1 MRIVVFGASGPT
13 GRQLTQQAAASGH
26 EVTGVSRRPI
36 EPAPG
41 VTTVQADATDPHA
54 IAPIIQGADAVLST
68 IGGTFT
74 RQPVSLYSNATTAIV
89 KAMERYDVPRL
100 LIVTSVLMDPAY
112 QPTADFFYRRV
123 IDPIVN
129 RRLARTTHEDMR
141 RAEAIVRA
149 SSLDWTI
156 ARPAGLFDHPA
167 PTTYELMENHADG
180 LFTARADLAAGML
193 AQVAEDKFSRRA
205 MAVVTTEITPTPGQM
220 IWQNITKK

>member
-13 GRQLTQQAAASGH
+13 GRQLTQQAAAAGH
-26 EVTGVSRRPI
+26 EVIGVARRPI
-36 EPAPG
+36 EPTPG
-41 VTTVQADATDPHA
+41 VTTVQADATNPKA
-54 IAPIIQGADAVLST
+54 IAPIIQGADAVLSA

-74 RQPVSLYSNATTAIV
+74 RQPVSLYSRATSAIV
-89 KAMERYDVPRL
+89 AAMERYDVPRL
-100 LIVTSVLMDPAY
+100 VIVTSVLTDPEY
-112 QPTADFFYRRV
+112 RPTADFFYRRV

-167 PTTYELMENHADG
+167 PTTYELLENHADG

-193 AQVAEDKFSRRA
+193 AQLTEDKFSRRA
-205 MAVVTTEITPTPGQM
+205 MAVITTEITPTPGQM
-220 IWQNITKK
+220 IWQNVTKK